1 MRGLGR
7 TMHWGWVLRGSK
19 TGFFE
24 FERFF
29 NLEVGVLN
37 FLLILIS
44 LAVKFP
50 Y

>member
-1 MRGLGR
+1 
-7 TMHWGWVLRGSK
+7 MHWSWGFRDSK
-19 TGFFE
+19 KRFFE

-29 NLEVGVLN
+29 NLEVDVLN